1 MSKKIL
7 VEHLLEYLLLLVVL
21 TLGYLVLRFVPGVA
35 WKVILTFTLASF
47 YLGYGS
53 YHHFN
58 EKNLKRATVLE
69 YSVVA
74 TIIAISLL
82 LVFG

>member
-7 VEHLLEYLLLLVVL
+7 IEHLLEYLLLLVVL
-21 TLGYLVLRFVPGVA
+21 TLGYLIIRFAPGAA
-35 WKVILTFTLASF
+35 WKVILTFTVASF

-58 EKNLKRATVLE
+58 EENFKITTVLE
-69 YSVVA
+69 YSLVA
-74 TIIAISLL
+74 TIIAVTLL
-82 LVFG
+82 LVF